1 MERFNGREKMVRRTT
16 AGGDWFLVTK
26 EIRMAGLGALMCFH
40 IEGAFFGYRKKI
52 GLDTPKGIHLTMD
65 LSI

>member
-1 MERFNGREKMVRRTT
+1 MVRRTT

-40 IEGAFFGYRKKI
+40 IEGAFFGYRKK
-52 GLDTPKGIHLTMD
+52 
-65 LSI
+65 